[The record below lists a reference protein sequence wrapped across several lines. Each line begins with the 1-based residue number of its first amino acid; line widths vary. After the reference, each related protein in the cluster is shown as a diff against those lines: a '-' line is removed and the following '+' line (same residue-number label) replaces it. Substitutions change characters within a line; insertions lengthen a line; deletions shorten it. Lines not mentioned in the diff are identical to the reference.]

1 MERREEEG
9 GGKTAADAA
18 FSTKRN
24 CQHRRFV
31 EAIAGAELPLSGKE
45 AHPVPRFPASLLPA
59 SAFICGSWEGGR
71 AEMTGCSAAPAQA
84 LVTTLSVIQRV

>member
-9 GGKTAADAA
+9 KKHTAADAA

-24 CQHRRFV
+24 CRHRRFV

-45 AHPVPRFPASLLPA
+45 AHPVPRFSA
-59 SAFICGSWEGGR
+59 SALPCILPPLSFVGAGR
-71 AEMTGCSAAPAQA
+71 VAEP
-84 LVTTLSVIQRV
+84 R